1 MRHPIFLF
9 FILFL
14 SVVNSNAQEA
24 VRKIPE
30 RVANESSIREL
41 MSRSGPAGIVFLR
54 DKDIE
59 QKYNW
64 NAKSLLLIDVLEG
77 VIKTEPQYRLENNNG
92 VYNLLPAD
100 KYPVLLDTVVSEL
113 ELTNASVWQARDQL
127 IALPELQQSATSL
140 GYENYIL
147 PRIIMES
154 RLGGV
159 NHFSIKFKEK
169 TIREILNEIVKFEGK
184 AVWSFQEYSENGN
197 KLFDLYFIH
206 S

>member
-1 MRHPIFLF
+1 MIHPIFLF

-14 SVVNSNAQEA
+14 SIVNSNAQEA

-41 MSRSGPAGIVFLR
+41 MSRSGPAGIVFLP

-64 NAKSLLLIDVLEG
+64 NATSLLLIDVLEG

-113 ELTNASVWQARDQL
+113 ELTNVNVWQARDQL
-127 IALPELQQSATSL
+127 TALPEFQQSATSL
-140 GYENYIL
+140 G
-147 PRIIMES
+147 
-154 RLGGV
+154 
-159 NHFSIKFKEK
+159 
-169 TIREILNEIVKFEGK
+169 
-184 AVWSFQEYSENGN
+184 
-197 KLFDLYFIH
+197 
-206 S
+206 